1 MIINLFDN
9 AFRHL
14 PNSVHGKISKSIEFV
29 RDKEEWDGVT
39 LFTDDYI
46 STPAAS
52 LVTCPHKIGWILE
65 CRTLIPQVYDNLSNF
80 INQYDFVLT
89 HDKQLL
95 EEFPDKTKKVI
106 FGGCWVEEESYK
118 IYPKSK
124 NLSMIYSPK
133 KFMPGHKLRHIIAES
148 NIEGLDLFG
157 RGSSTPIE
165 KKEEALVDYKYSI
178 VIENDKRENYF
189 TEKLLDC
196 FATGTIPVYYGCPNI
211 GDYFDKQGIIEVH
224 SKEHFLQIL
233 PTLTEELYQDKLSS
247 IYSNFYKFGEYA
259 ITEDWLHANILK
271 EYDK

>member
-14 PNSVHGKISKSIEFV
+14 PNSVHGKISKRIEFV
-29 RDKEEWDGVT
+29 RDMEEWDGVT

-52 LVTCPHKIGWILE
+52 VVSCPHKIGWILE
-65 CRTLIPQVYDNLSNF
+65 CRTLIPQVYENLSKF
-80 INQYDFVLT
+80 INQYDFVVT

-95 EEFPDKTKKVI
+95 EEFPDKTKKAI
-106 FGGCWVEEESYK
+106 FGGCWVEEASYK

-133 KFMPGHKLRHIIAES
+133 KFMPGHKLRHAIANN
-148 NIEGLDLFG
+148 NIEGLALFG
-157 RGSSTPIE
+157 RGSPTPIE
-165 KKEEALVDYKYSI
+165 KKEEALVREATASPSK
-178 VIENDKRENYF
+178 NDRRENYF

-196 FATGTIPVYYGCPNI
+196 FATGTLPVYYGCPNI
-211 GDYFDKQGIIEVH
+211 GDYFDTEGIIELH
-224 SKEHFLQIL
+224 SHEQFISLL
-233 PTLTEELYQDKLSS
+233 PTLTEDFYQSKLSS
-247 IYSNFYKFGEYA
+247 IHRNFVNFREYA
-259 ITEDWLHANILK
+259 VTEDWLYTNILK